1 MADNKFKLSVMC
13 PDRIFFNGEADMVEM
28 NTTEGYIGV
37 YQGHIPL
44 ATVLSPGVMVIH
56 NNGKERKAALHSGFA
71 EITPD
76 KIMILAEAAEWPD
89 EIDFKRAEEA
99 RNRAE
104 RRLAGSESGIDI
116 SRAEVALRRSL
127 ARISFKG

>member
-116 SRAEVALRRSL
+116 SRAEAALRRSL

>member
-1 MADNKFKLSVMC
+1 
-13 PDRIFFNGEADMVEM
+13 
-28 NTTEGYIGV
+28 
-37 YQGHIPL
+37 
-44 ATVLSPGVMVIH
+44 MVIH

-99 RNRAE
+99 RIRAE

-116 SRAEVALRRSL
+116 SRAEAALRRSL

>member
-99 RNRAE
+99 RIRAE

-116 SRAEVALRRSL
+116 SRAEAALRRSL

>member
-56 NNGKERKAALHSGFA
+56 NDGKERKAALHSGFA

-99 RNRAE
+99 RIRAE

-116 SRAEVALRRSL
+116 SRAEAALRRSL